1 MLDPI
6 TIGIAFTAAQQSVNY
21 IKKAIAL
28 GKDVNS
34 LYGQFA
40 KFFENSDTIHA
51 ASIEAQTSKKIL
63 TDGQIRAMSVQIAM
77 QSKALR
83 DAEKELKEMLI
94 WSGNKDVWDEM
105 MAERVRMYKERAKL
119 QADIK
124 NARIQAQSD
133 MIDRLLIGTSFMAIA
148 VPVVL
153 FTFAMITADN
163 VHLSAVLSEI
173 PQYLFTLF
181 TILVYGLLISQRCF
195 LSPSTNG
202 LKIDLI
208 TNT

>member
-1 MLDPI
+1 MLDPV
-6 TIGIAFTAAQQSVNY
+6 TLGIAFTAAQQSVGY

-40 KFFENSDTIHA
+40 KFFENSDTIHS
-51 ASIEAQTSKKIL
+51 ASVEAQNSKKIL

-119 QADIK
+119 QADMK
-124 NARIQAQSD
+124 NARIQAQAD
-133 MIDRLLIGTSFMAIA
+133 MIDRLLIGVSFMAIA

-153 FTFAMITADN
+153 FSFAMIT
-163 VHLSAVLSEI
+163 
-173 PQYLFTLF
+173 
-181 TILVYGLLISQRCF
+181 R
-195 LSPSTNG
+195 
-202 LKIDLI
+202 
-208 TNT
+208 

>member
-1 MLDPI
+1 MIDPI
-6 TIGIAFTAAQQSVNY
+6 TLGIAFTAAQQSVGY

-51 ASIEAQTSKKIL
+51 ANITAQNSKNIL
-63 TDGQIRAMSVQIAM
+63 TDGQIRALSVQIAM

-119 QADIK
+119 QADMK
-124 NARIQAQSD
+124 NARIQAQAD

-148 VPVVL
+148 VPVVM
-153 FTFAMITADN
+153 FAFAMIT
-163 VHLSAVLSEI
+163 
-173 PQYLFTLF
+173 
-181 TILVYGLLISQRCF
+181 R
-195 LSPSTNG
+195 
-202 LKIDLI
+202 
-208 TNT
+208 

>member
-1 MLDPI
+1 MIDPI
-6 TIGIAFTAAQQSVNY
+6 TIGIAFTAAQQSVGY

-40 KFFENSDTIHA
+40 KFFENSDTIHSA
-51 ASIEAQTSKKIL
+51 NITAQNSKNIL
-63 TDGQIRAMSVQIAM
+63 TDGQIRALSVQIAM

-153 FTFAMITADN
+153 FTFAMIT
-163 VHLSAVLSEI
+163 
-173 PQYLFTLF
+173 
-181 TILVYGLLISQRCF
+181 R
-195 LSPSTNG
+195 
-202 LKIDLI
+202 
-208 TNT
+208 

>member
-40 KFFENSDTIHA
+40 KFFENSDTIHSA
-51 ASIEAQTSKKIL
+51 NIKAQTSKNIL
-63 TDGQIRAMSVQIAM
+63 TDGQIRALSVQIAM

-153 FTFAMITADN
+153 FTFAMIT
-163 VHLSAVLSEI
+163 
-173 PQYLFTLF
+173 
-181 TILVYGLLISQRCF
+181 R
-195 LSPSTNG
+195 
-202 LKIDLI
+202 
-208 TNT
+208 

>member
-1 MLDPI
+1 MDPI
-6 TIGIAFTAAQQSVNY
+6 TLGLAFTAAQQSVGY

-28 GKDVNS
+28 GKDINS

-40 KFFENSDTIHA
+40 KFFENSDTIHEA
-51 ASIEAQTSKKIL
+51 NIKAQTSKNIL
-63 TDGQIRAMSVQIAM
+63 TDGQIRAMSIQIAM

-124 NARIQAQSD
+124 NAKIQAQAD
-133 MIDRLLIGTSFMAIA
+133 MIDRVLIGISFMAIS

-153 FTFAMITADN
+153 FSFAMI
-163 VHLSAVLSEI
+163 VRS
-173 PQYLFTLF
+173 
-181 TILVYGLLISQRCF
+181 
-195 LSPSTNG
+195 
-202 LKIDLI
+202 
-208 TNT
+208 

>member
-1 MLDPI
+1 MIDPI
-6 TIGIAFTAAQQSVNY
+6 TIGLAFTAAQQSVGY

-40 KFFENSDTIHA
+40 RFFENSDKIHA

-63 TDGQIRAMSVQIAM
+63 TDGQIRALSIQIAM

-83 DAEKELKEMLI
+83 DAEKDLREMLI
-94 WSGNKDVWDEM
+94 YSGNKDVWDQM

-119 QADIK
+119 EADIK
-124 NARIQAQSD
+124 NAKLKAQAD
-133 MIDRLLIGTSFMAIA
+133 MIDRVLIGISFMAIS

-153 FTFAMITADN
+153 FSFAMI
-163 VHLSAVLSEI
+163 V
-173 PQYLFTLF
+173 
-181 TILVYGLLISQRCF
+181 R
-195 LSPSTNG
+195 
-202 LKIDLI
+202 
-208 TNT
+208 

>member
-1 MLDPI
+1 MIDPI
-6 TIGIAFTAAQQSVNY
+6 TLGIAFTAAQQSVGY

-34 LYGQFA
+34 LYGQLA
-40 KFFENSDTIHA
+40 KFFENSDKIHA
-51 ASIEAQTSKKIL
+51 ASVEAQTSKKIL

-119 QADIK
+119 EADIK
-124 NARIQAQSD
+124 NARIQAHSD
-133 MIDRLLIGTSFMAIA
+133 MIDRVLIGISFMAIA
-148 VPVVL
+148 IPTVM
-153 FTFAMITADN
+153 FSFAMI
-163 VHLSAVLSEI
+163 VR
-173 PQYLFTLF
+173 Q
-181 TILVYGLLISQRCF
+181 
-195 LSPSTNG
+195 
-202 LKIDLI
+202 
-208 TNT
+208 

>member
-1 MLDPI
+1 MIDPI
-6 TIGIAFTAAQQSVNY
+6 TLGIAFTAAQQSVGY

-40 KFFENSDTIHA
+40 KFFENSDKIHA
-51 ASIEAQTSKKIL
+51 ASVEAQTSKKIL

-119 QADIK
+119 EADIK
-124 NARIQAQSD
+124 NARIQAHSD
-133 MIDRLLIGTSFMAIA
+133 MIDRVLIGISFMAIA
-148 VPVVL
+148 IPTVM
-153 FTFAMITADN
+153 FSFAMI
-163 VHLSAVLSEI
+163 VR
-173 PQYLFTLF
+173 Q
-181 TILVYGLLISQRCF
+181 
-195 LSPSTNG
+195 
-202 LKIDLI
+202 
-208 TNT
+208 

>member
-1 MLDPI
+1 V
-6 TIGIAFTAAQQSVNY
+6 GY

-28 GKDVNS
+28 GKDINS

-40 KFFENSDTIHA
+40 KFFENSDTIHSA
-51 ASIEAQTSKKIL
+51 NITAQNSKNIL

-153 FTFAMITADN
+153 FTFAMIT
-163 VHLSAVLSEI
+163 
-173 PQYLFTLF
+173 
-181 TILVYGLLISQRCF
+181 R
-195 LSPSTNG
+195 
-202 LKIDLI
+202 
-208 TNT
+208 

>member
-1 MLDPI
+1 MLDPV
-6 TIGIAFTAAQQSVNY
+6 TLGIAFTAAQQSVGY

-40 KFFENSDTIHA
+40 KFFENSDTIHS
-51 ASIEAQTSKKIL
+51 ASIEAQNSKKIL

-119 QADIK
+119 QADMK
-124 NARIQAQSD
+124 NARIQAQAD

-153 FTFAMITADN
+153 FTFAMIT
-163 VHLSAVLSEI
+163 
-173 PQYLFTLF
+173 
-181 TILVYGLLISQRCF
+181 R
-195 LSPSTNG
+195 
-202 LKIDLI
+202 
-208 TNT
+208 